1 MTLNRSLLARTIDVV
16 LVLCAV
22 ATTGMMFRHFSHPL
36 TAGVIDG
43 ATRFAGWKED
53 LQFSRRVGTVNAPYR
68 LVVWTDYQCPACIQF
83 EQEIKTV
90 KAQLK
95 DSLAVVYR
103 YYPLAEHPL
112 AFRAAVAAECARD
125 QGRFA
130 DMHEA
135 LFAAR
140 VHGDSLPVSLLMT
153 TSRISDTLSFKH
165 CISDATSTARAA
177 VQADMARVP
186 SLHLRGTPGVQIGD
200 RIATGGMPAAEL
212 TLRLREARVR

>member
-1 MTLNRSLLARTIDVV
+1 MKLSRPLLARTMDVV

-22 ATTGMMFRHFSHPL
+22 ATTGMMFRRFSHPL
-36 TAGVIDG
+36 PASAVDG

-53 LQFSRRVGTVNAPYR
+53 LQFNRRIGTVNAPYR
-68 LVVWTDYQCPACIQF
+68 LVVWTDYQCPACMQF
-83 EQEIKTV
+83 EHEIKMV

-103 YYPLAEHPL
+103 YYPLTEHPL

-135 LFAAR
+135 LFAAH
-140 VHGDSLPVSLLMT
+140 VHGDSLPVSSLMT
-153 TSRISDTLSFKH
+153 TSGIRDTLSFRH
-165 CISDATSTARAA
+165 CISDSTSTARAA
-177 VQADMARVP
+177 VQADMAREP
-186 SLHLRGTPGVQIGD
+186 TLHLRGTPGVQIGD

-212 TLRLREARVR
+212 TLRLREARLR